1 MPIISISINRN
12 LEKFINKLINKN
24 QYDNRSKIVRDALL
38 RMMSTLD
45 TSESSNSISEGYGE
59 LVPTSKLIVG
69 NMILVL
75 ENDINIHRKLNKIEI
90 DFKEQIISKT
100 QNFSSKESLI
110 FMTFEGTVKDFQK
123 VVVEINSIKELKNFR
138 YLIVN

>member
-75 ENDINIHRKLNKIEI
+75 ENDINIHKKLNKIEI
-90 DFKEQIISKT
+90 DFKEQIMSKT

-123 VVVEINSIKELKNFR
+123 IVVEINSIKELKNFR